1 MKVETDEL
9 LSIGRFARLSGLT
22 VKALRHYEAEGL
34 IRPARVDEWTGYRY
48 YSPAQARDAITIRR
62 LRELELPLDEIAS
75 VLHADPDTV
84 RERLAV
90 HRARLPQGRA
100 VEVQQLVRALDLL
113 IEGKEPLVQ
122 ETIVEPRIEELP
134 ALRMAVIADRVT
146 VDDMFTFVP
155 GAIERLIAWLAE
167 RGFECR
173 TPVTFLRDPV
183 DGIENDSLEVE
194 TGVEVPEGVEGDE
207 LVSVRTYPAVRAAVH
222 EHRGPY
228 EGLPAVP
235 VDGIENDSLEV
246 EIGVE
251 VPEGVEGDELV
262 SVRTYPAVR
271 AAVHEHRGPYEG
283 LPAVY
288 EPLREWVVASGLRPG
303 EQTREIYV
311 ANPAGTADPR
321 EYLTRV
327 CWPVS

>member
-48 YSPAQARDAITIRR
+48 YSPTQARDAITIRR

-90 HRARLPQGRA
+90 HRARLQGRA
-100 VEVQQLVRALDLL
+100 VEVEQLVRALDLL

-155 GAIERLIAWLAE
+155 GTIERLIAWLAE

-194 TGVEVPEGVEGDE
+194 TGVEVPEGVEGED
-207 LVSVRTYPAVRAAVH
+207 
-222 EHRGPY
+222 
-228 EGLPAVP
+228 
-235 VDGIENDSLEV
+235 
-246 EIGVE
+246 
-251 VPEGVEGDELV
+251 LV

-288 EPLREWVVASGLRPG
+288 EPLREWVVASGLQPG
-303 EQTREIYV
+303 EQTREIYA
-311 ANPAGTADPR
+311 ANAGNTSDPR

-327 CWPVS
+327 CWPVT

>member
-62 LRELELPLDEIAS
+62 LRELELPLDEIAG

-90 HRARLPQGRA
+90 HRARLQGRA
-100 VEVQQLVRALDLL
+100 VGVQQLVRALDLL

-155 GAIERLIAWLAE
+155 GTIERLKAWVAE
-167 RGFECR
+167 RGLECR
-173 TPVTFLRDPV
+173 MAATFLRDPV
-183 DGIENDSLEVE
+183 DGIENDSLDVE
-194 TGVEVPEGVEGDE
+194 LGVEVPEGIEGDE
-207 LVSVRTYPAVRAAVH
+207 LVSVRTYA
-222 EHRGPY
+222 
-228 EGLPAVP
+228 
-235 VDGIENDSLEV
+235 
-246 EIGVE
+246 
-251 VPEGVEGDELV
+251 
-262 SVRTYPAVR
+262 AVR

-288 EPLREWVVASGLRPG
+288 EPLREWIVAAGLRPG
-303 EQTREIYV
+303 GQTREIYP
-311 ANPAGTADPR
+311 ANPANTADPR
-321 EYLTRV
+321 EYVTRV
-327 CWPVS
+327 CWPVG